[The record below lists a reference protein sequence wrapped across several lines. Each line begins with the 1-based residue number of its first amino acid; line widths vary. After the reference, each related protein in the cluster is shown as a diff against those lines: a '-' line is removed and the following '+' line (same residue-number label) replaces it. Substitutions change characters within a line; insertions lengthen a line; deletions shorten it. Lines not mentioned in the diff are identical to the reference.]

1 MHTHT
6 RAHTCTTDSFYT
18 THQSSYSGVCCCC
31 YGTDPCVQREA
42 ATLDVWSLVLH
53 SGEGY
58 THTVMC
64 CACTYAVLY
73 MYTHA
78 CTVHAS
84 VHTYICTYVHTYYMY
99 MHIQTRMPLT
109 CRALPPDNHYILYT
123 VCTVLIHNSKCYVYA
138 IIRMLFLACL
148 KVVVVTQ
155 IFNNAL
161 VFHEMI
167 LNHLYADGFIRW
179 LLLSSYL

>member
-1 MHTHT
+1 MVAVWRGPARLPFIPTVRSATPQWEWSLLALVRDLHMHTHT

-53 SGEGY
+53 SGKGY

-99 MHIQTRMPLT
+99 MHIQTHMPLT

-123 VCTVLIHNSKCYVYA
+123 VCTNT
-138 IIRMLFLACL
+138 R
-148 KVVVVTQ
+148 Q
-155 IFNNAL
+155 
-161 VFHEMI
+161 
-167 LNHLYADGFIRW
+167 
-179 LLLSSYL
+179 